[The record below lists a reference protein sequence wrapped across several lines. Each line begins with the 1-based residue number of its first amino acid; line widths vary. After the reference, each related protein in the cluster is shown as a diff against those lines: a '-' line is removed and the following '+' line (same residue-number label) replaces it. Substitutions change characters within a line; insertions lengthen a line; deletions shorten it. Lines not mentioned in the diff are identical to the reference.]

1 MTEPIPKL
9 GPRHKSALL
18 GIRDAEYS
26 GTGTACTFRGAGGPA
41 VPWRLMAGLV
51 DRGLVR
57 VQEKGRTPGRR
68 GAIVWVAVITADGR
82 KALGGVKND

>member
-1 MTEPIPKL
+1 MTAI

-18 GIRDAEYS
+18 GIRNAEYS

-57 VQEKGRTPGRR
+57 VKEQKRTISRPG
-68 GAIVWVAVITADGR
+68 GIVWIAVITAEGR
-82 KALGGVKND
+82 KALEDDN

>member
-1 MTEPIPKL
+1 MTAI

-18 GIRDAEYS
+18 GIRDSEYS

-57 VQEKGRTPGRR
+57 VQEKERTPSR
-68 GAIVWVAVITADGR
+68 GGGIVWVVVITAEGR
-82 KALGGVKND
+82 KALGDGHD